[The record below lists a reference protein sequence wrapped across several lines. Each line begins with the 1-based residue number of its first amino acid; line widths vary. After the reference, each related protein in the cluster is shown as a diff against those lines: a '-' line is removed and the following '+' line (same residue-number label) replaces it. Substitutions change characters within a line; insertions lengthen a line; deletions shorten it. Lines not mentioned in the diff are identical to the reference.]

1 MIAQS
6 AWLSRVALAGSA
18 VFALAGLGL
27 AGEVELGQKLQALAR
42 LLASPT
48 AAQIDQQGAP
58 QAQDKLAKARALKD
72 MADVAR
78 RQGKIDEAE
87 QQAGE
92 ALRLVSEATVL
103 ASWRQAPIDARRAR
117 YRDLADGIAAYRDSF
132 DEAARA
138 KGPAAARLLDRQ
150 RLADLLA
157 KADSH
162 AATQRWDEANAA
174 LETALVLVENA
185 TIDLRN
191 NDTVVYA
198 QSFQTPRDEFRFES
212 ERYAGTFGLVQQ
224 RLKDERLGPDAR
236 RRAQSLIADAENQRG
251 QALGLAGNGDYE
263 KASRMLEEAQ
273 KRLLDAAQALG
284 AL

>member
-1 MIAQS
+1 MMPQS

-78 RQGKIDEAE
+78 RQGKIGEAE

-191 NDTVVYA
+191 NDTVVYT

-224 RLKDERLGPDAR
+224 RLKDERLAPEAR
-236 RRAQSLIADAENQRG
+236 RRAQSLIADAENQRS

-263 KASRMLEEAQ
+263 KASRVLEEAQ